1 MPQAVPVHP
10 MPDSILWHHVL
21 NHPVQ
26 YGHSLSFK
34 TISRYTGSMNRL
46 VLCTYTLLSAMKNL
60 SSDCYIQLLSV
71 STNESFLDSRI
82 LTPCLRLSILSSFTR
97 KDLLEILLKIE

>member
-1 MPQAVPVHP
+1 
-10 MPDSILWHHVL
+10 
-21 NHPVQ
+21 
-26 YGHSLSFK
+26 
-34 TISRYTGSMNRL
+34 MNRL
-46 VLCTYTLLSAMKNL
+46 VLCTYTLLCAMKNL